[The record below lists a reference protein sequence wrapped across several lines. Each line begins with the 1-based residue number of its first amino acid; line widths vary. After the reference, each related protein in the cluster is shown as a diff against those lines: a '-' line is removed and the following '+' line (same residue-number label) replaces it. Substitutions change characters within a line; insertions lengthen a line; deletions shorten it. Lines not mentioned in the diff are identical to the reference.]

1 MIRRKDHFRKVAK
14 LAGQGVFIG
23 TSAWKYPGWRGMLY
37 DEARYTYRGKF
48 AASRF
53 EKHCLAEYAEVFQTV
68 CVDGAYLDAAAS

>member
-1 MIRRKDHFRKVAK
+1 MAK